1 MCPVSFSIV
10 GLLVPSLMQPS
21 YPFVTRDVLA
31 AIRGASHV
39 ALVFG
44 LVMGVIAG
52 WLLHW
57 CFRRISAWSLV
68 RHERRYALLAEK
80 RRLLAGLERRRLAAL
95 DGRYAH

>member
-21 YPFVTRDVLA
+21 YPFVTCDVLA
-31 AIRGASHV
+31 AIRGASDV

-44 LVMGVIAG
+44 LVVGVIAG
-52 WLLHW
+52 WLLHR
-57 CFRRISAWSLV
+57 CFCRISAWSLV
-68 RHERRYALLAEK
+68 RLERRYALLAEK

-95 DGRYAH
+95 EGRHAD